1 MKPLALPLMACAAL
15 LAGCAMEPRSAS
27 VYEPYQAMNEQSVRL
42 GTVESVREVTITSRD
57 SGVGGMTGAAL
68 GGLAG
73 SNVGSGKGSVTA
85 GIAGAVAGGIIGQ
98 RAEGRV
104 ASRRGLEITIKL
116 DNGDMVAVTQQADE
130 LFRPGE
136 RVRLL
141 SDGYST
147 RVTH

>member
-1 MKPLALPLMACAAL
+1 MKTFSLLACVAL
-15 LAGCAMEPRSAS
+15 LAGCATEQRSAS
-27 VYEPYQAMNEQSVRL
+27 VYDPYQAMNEQSVRL
-42 GTVESVREVTITSRD
+42 GTVESVREVTIASRD

-73 SNVGSGKGSVTA
+73 SNVGSGKGSVAA